1 MSCEYGNWDWF
12 SIECCYITKTLT
24 CKDTFVKIC
33 EIFQALS
40 VLPFTPTVF
49 FTRHFPEQFITIA
62 KFEES
67 VAPALEC
74 YHSFIPPVTTT
85 FYNHPI
91 LSAPHTITTT
101 FYDHHVLWPPHS
113 ITTPYYHHHILWPP
127 HSMTTMFYDHP
138 IPSAPHSISTPFHQ
152 NPIHVVTE
160 VHAISI
166 KPWSSFV
173 WSPLPSFGGFPR
185 FSLGHRGSRQT
196 GTEERMHTTLF
207 ASSNSTVIEYR

>member
-85 FYNHPI
+85 FYHHPI

-101 FYDHHVLWPPHS
+101 FYDHHVLWPPR
-113 ITTPYYHHHILWPP
+113 
-127 HSMTTMFYDHP
+127 SMTTTFYHHPILSPPYSMTTTFYDHHVLW
-138 IPSAPHSISTPFHQ
+138 PSHSISTPFYQH
-152 NPIHVVTE
+152 PIPSEPHSCRNWGSCNFYQTLKLFCM
-160 VHAISI
+160 IPFTKLWRLPTI
-166 KPWSSFV
+166 FPW
-173 WSPLPSFGGFPR
+173 
-185 FSLGHRGSRQT
+185 T
-196 GTEERMHTTLF
+196 
-207 ASSNSTVIEYR
+207 